1 MMEKF
6 VTEDGYAAGY
16 GIKNVD
22 AWKYVSRGIN
32 LVQIPDQLYKYAV
45 TGKRRAKFLSIRKN
59 QRDNNEQGHADAQ
72 RADKLPVF
80 FFILVDK

>member
-1 MMEKF
+1 MEKF

-45 TGKRRAKFLSIRKN
+45 TGKKG
-59 QRDNNEQGHADAQ
+59 EV
-72 RADKLPVF
+72 PVH
-80 FFILVDK
+80 